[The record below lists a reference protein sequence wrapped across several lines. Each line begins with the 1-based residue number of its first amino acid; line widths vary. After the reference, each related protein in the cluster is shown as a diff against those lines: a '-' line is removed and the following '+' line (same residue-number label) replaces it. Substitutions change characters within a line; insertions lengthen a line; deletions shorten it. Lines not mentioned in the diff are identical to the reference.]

1 MRWWPMRRRAP
12 SLARRMILGLVAFA
26 ALIGLLEIFA
36 EPIATGRLSLRQ
48 WLAAEQAAQ
57 LVAASLGRNAVGEL
71 TIVPTPDLQA
81 YIAAAP
87 EFWFYITDGT
97 ELLRGGSTT
106 QPIFERGP
114 DGQRKDPRQGT
125 MFQLETQ
132 VGKVNLMLGGEHGE
146 LLEGAWIWLGDRLR
160 RWLFTLAIVAVCVT
174 VVTVGLVQLLL
185 RPVRA
190 AARAASALQPGQ
202 HSPALPEAGVPI
214 EILPLV
220 SATNA
225 AFDRLEREHARQR
238 RFIANAAH
246 ELRTPIAI
254 LGIRLDELPE
264 GRTKQ
269 RLRQDVRRLTM
280 LANQLLDIERLH
292 HAGGPQPDRRVEM
305 VALAR
310 EVVAEIGPLAI
321 DSGGTLSF
329 RSALRRL
336 DIVGDEQ
343 ALRGVLLNLIG
354 NALTHGGRGVSVE
367 VRIDLDG
374 TVVVADSGIGVT
386 VEARERIFE
395 AFQRASEGS
404 AGAGLGLYIVRE
416 VLKAHQAQIELRDG
430 RPGAVF
436 RIRFDD
442 VARRAS

>member
-1 MRWWPMRRRAP
+1 
-12 SLARRMILGLVAFA
+12 
-26 ALIGLLEIFA
+26 
-36 EPIATGRLSLRQ
+36 
-48 WLAAEQAAQ
+48 
-57 LVAASLGRNAVGEL
+57 
-71 TIVPTPDLQA
+71 
-81 YIAAAP
+81 
-87 EFWFYITDGT
+87 
-97 ELLRGGSTT
+97 
-106 QPIFERGP
+106 
-114 DGQRKDPRQGT
+114 

-132 VGKVNLMLGGEHGE
+132 VGRVNLMLGGEHGE
-146 LLEGAWIWLGDRLR
+146 LLEGAWVWLGDRLR
-160 RWLFTLAIVAVCVT
+160 RWLFTLIVVAVCVA
-174 VVTVGLVQLLL
+174 VVTIALVQLLL

-190 AARAASALQPGQ
+190 AARAAAALQPGQ
-202 HSPALPEAGVPI
+202 QVPALPEAGVPV

-225 AFDRLEREHARQR
+225 AFDRLEREHSRQR

-264 GRTKQ
+264 GQTKQ

-280 LANQLLDIERLH
+280 LANQLLDLERLH
-292 HAGGPQPDRRVEM
+292 HSGGPQRDRRVDM

-310 EVVAEIGPLAI
+310 EVVAETGPLAV
-321 DSGGTLSF
+321 DSGGILAF
-329 RSALRRL
+329 RSALRQL
-336 DIVGDEQ
+336 NVMGDEQ
-343 ALRGVLLNLIG
+343 ALRGVLLNLIS
-354 NALTHGGRGVSVE
+354 NALTHGGRGVCVE
-367 VRIDLDG
+367 VGIDVDG
-374 TVVVADSGIGVT
+374 SIVVADGGVGVT

-416 VLKAHQAQIELRDG
+416 VLSAHRAQIELRDG

-442 VARRAS
+442 MARWAA

>member
-1 MRWWPMRRRAP
+1 MRWWPSRRRAP
-12 SLARRMILGLVAFA
+12 SLARRMILGLVAFQA
-26 ALIGLLEIFA
+26 FVGLLEIFA
-36 EPIATGRLSLRQ
+36 EPIASGRLSLRQ

-57 LVAASLGRNAVGEL
+57 LVAVSVDRNAAGEL
-71 TIVPTPDLQA
+71 TFKPTPDMSA

-87 EFWFYITDGT
+87 DFWFYVTDGT
-97 ELLRGGSTT
+97 ELVRGGSTE
-106 QPIFERGP
+106 QPKFERGP
-114 DGQRKDPRQGT
+114 DGKRVDPRQGT

-132 VGKVNLMLGGEHGE
+132 VGRVNLMLGGEHGE
-146 LLEGAWIWLGDRLR
+146 LLEGAWVWLGDRLR

-174 VVTVGLVQLLL
+174 VVTIALVQLLL

-190 AARAASALQPGQ
+190 AARAAAALQPGQ
-202 HSPALPEAGVPI
+202 HVPALPEAGVPV

-225 AFDRLEREHARQR
+225 AFDRLEREHSRQR

-264 GRTKQ
+264 GQTKQ

-280 LANQLLDIERLH
+280 LANQLLDLERLH
-292 HAGGPQPDRRVEM
+292 HSGGPQLDRKVDM

-310 EVVAEIGPLAI
+310 EVVAEIGPLAV
-321 DSGGTLSF
+321 DSGGTLAF
-329 RSALRRL
+329 RSALRQL
-336 DIVGDEQ
+336 NVMGDEQ
-343 ALRGVLLNLIG
+343 ALRGVLLNLIS
-354 NALTHGGRGVSVE
+354 NALTHGGRGVTVE
-367 VRIDLDG
+367 VRIDVDG
-374 TVVVADSGIGVT
+374 SIVVADGGVGVT

-416 VLKAHQAQIELRDG
+416 VLSAHRAQIELRDG

-442 VARRAS
+442 MARWST

>member
-1 MRWWPMRRRAP
+1 MRWWPKRRRAP
-12 SLARRMILGLVAFA
+12 SLARRMILGLVAFQA
-26 ALIGLLEIFA
+26 VVGLAEIFA

-57 LVAASLGRNAVGEL
+57 LVAASLGRNAAGEL
-71 TIVPTPDLQA
+71 TYVPTPDLQS

-160 RWLFTLAIVAVCVT
+160 RWLITLVIVAVCVT

-202 HSPALPEAGVPI
+202 HSPALPEAGVPV

-225 AFDRLEREHARQR
+225 AFDRLEREHSRQR

-264 GRTKQ
+264 GQTKQ

-329 RSALRRL
+329 AALCGGSTSSVTSRRC
-336 DIVGDEQ
+336 
-343 ALRGVLLNLIG
+343 
-354 NALTHGGRGVSVE
+354 
-367 VRIDLDG
+367 
-374 TVVVADSGIGVT
+374 VASCSI
-386 VEARERIFE
+386 
-395 AFQRASEGS
+395 
-404 AGAGLGLYIVRE
+404 
-416 VLKAHQAQIELRDG
+416 
-430 RPGAVF
+430 
-436 RIRFDD
+436 
-442 VARRAS
+442 

>member
-1 MRWWPMRRRAP
+1 MRWWPTRRRAP
-12 SLARRMILGLVAFA
+12 SLARRMILGLVAFQA
-26 ALIGLLEIFA
+26 FVGLLEIFA
-36 EPIATGRLSLRQ
+36 EPIASGRLSLRQ

-57 LVAASLGRNAVGEL
+57 LVAVSVDRNAAGEL
-71 TIVPTPDLQA
+71 IFKPTPDMLA

-87 EFWFYITDGT
+87 DFWFYVTDGT
-97 ELLRGGSTT
+97 ELIRGGVQ

-114 DGQRKDPRQGT
+114 DGVRKDPRQGT
-125 MFQLETQ
+125 MFQLETH
-132 VGKVNLMLGGEHGE
+132 VGRVNLMLGGEYGE
-146 LLEGAWIWLGDRLR
+146 LLEGAWVWLGDRLR

-174 VVTVGLVQLLL
+174 VVTIALVQLLL

-190 AARAASALQPGQ
+190 AARAAAALQPGQ
-202 HSPALPEAGVPI
+202 HVPVLPEAGVPL

-225 AFDRLEREHARQR
+225 AFDRLEREHSRQR

-254 LGIRLDELPE
+254 LGIRLDELSE
-264 GRTKQ
+264 GQTKQ

-280 LANQLLDIERLH
+280 LANQLLDLERLH
-292 HAGGPQPDRRVEM
+292 HSGGPQRDRSVDM

-310 EVVAEIGPLAI
+310 EVVAEVGPLAV
-321 DSGGTLSF
+321 DSGGTLAF
-329 RSALRRL
+329 RSALRQL
-336 DIVGDEQ
+336 NVAGDEQ
-343 ALRGVLLNLIG
+343 ALRGVLLNLIS

-367 VRIDLDG
+367 VRIDVDG
-374 TVVVADSGIGVT
+374 SIVVADGGVGVT

-416 VLKAHQAQIELRDG
+416 VLSAHRAQIELRDG

-442 VARRAS
+442 VGRWAA